1 MQAFLLGLSN
11 GAVCIAYCA
20 PVLVPYL
27 FGEGRAVLQ
36 NFSVV
41 VQFLSGRLLGYLLF
55 GMLAWALGQTILLAS
70 PWRDLTIGSANMILS
85 VFLVLYGF
93 FRVGAV
99 CPAERAGRWITKINT
114 WWPFMLPATMG
125 LFTGLNFCP
134 PFLLAFT
141 NAAGEASLFQTLA
154 FFFLFFLG
162 TSVFFIPFPLI
173 GGLRRVTVFGV
184 VGKLAAGVIGIYYFY
199 TGLMLF
205 INGMHSV

>member
-20 PVLVPYL
+20 PVFVPYL
-27 FGEGRAVLQ
+27 FGEGKVVLQ

-41 VQFLSGRLLGYLLF
+41 AQFLSGRLLGYLLF
-55 GMLAWALGQTILLAS
+55 GVIAWAVGQTILLAS
-70 PWRDLTIGSANMILS
+70 SWRDIIIGSANMILA

-93 FRVGAV
+93 FRIGAV
-99 CPAERAGRWITKINT
+99 CPAEQVGRRLQRINT

-125 LFTGLNFCP
+125 LFTGLNFCQ
-134 PFLLAFT
+134 PFLLAFA
-141 NAAGEASLFQTLA
+141 NAASETSLFQTLA

-162 TSVFFIPFPLI
+162 TSIFFIPFPLI
-173 GGLRRVTVFGV
+173 GGLRRVTVLAV
-184 VGKLAAGVIGIYYFY
+184 VGKLAAGIMGIYYFY

-205 INGMHSV
+205 INGIYKI

>member
-1 MQAFLLGLSN
+1 M
-11 GAVCIAYCA
+11 CIAYCA

-27 FGEGRAVLQ
+27 FGEGKAVLQ

-41 VQFLSGRLLGYLLF
+41 AQFLSGRLLGYLLF
-55 GMLAWALGQTILLAS
+55 GVLAWAVGQTILLAS
-70 PWRDLTIGSANMILS
+70 SWRDIIIGSANMILA

-93 FRVGAV
+93 FRIGAI
-99 CPAERAGRWITKINT
+99 CPAEEVSKRFTKINT

-141 NAAGEASLFQTLA
+141 NAAGETTLFQTLA
-154 FFFLFFLG
+154 FFFLFSLG
-162 TSVFFIPFPLI
+162 TSVFFIPIPLI
-173 GGLRRVTVFGV
+173 GGLRRVTVLAV
-184 VGKLAAGVIGIYYFY
+184 VGKLAAGVMGIYYFY

-205 INGMHSV
+205 MNGMYKT